1 MFINNKNY
9 ELELKLALLAVEAGI
24 IVMSNKALLD
34 IRREGALLRYE
45 IRIITENGACLD
57 CILGTL
63 KKNKKDDIRN
73 AMKII
78 DSFGKPCE
86 IMVSETMAKKWAIYS
101 YTPGDSSAQ
110 YIGYRDKI
118 LL

>member
-45 IRIITENGACLD
+45 IRN
-57 CILGTL
+57 
-63 KKNKKDDIRN
+63 
-73 AMKII
+73 
-78 DSFGKPCE
+78 
-86 IMVSETMAKKWAIYS
+86 
-101 YTPGDSSAQ
+101 
-110 YIGYRDKI
+110 
-118 LL
+118 